1 MNTLLTLALAETVV
15 VIAIVLLVVVD
26 GLRNRDG

>member
-1 MNTLLTLALAETVV
+1 MDTLLTLALAETVV